1 MGGCLKLVSVADVA
15 VIALLKKMPTRS
27 TETGVTSDQPDTRT
41 KNFVKL
47 QHELVFFKILWSQFV
62 LQLHAKRKTSLTKKF
77 QLIIYL

>member
-47 QHELVFFKILWSQFV
+47 QHELN
-62 LQLHAKRKTSLTKKF
+62 
-77 QLIIYL
+77 